1 MRIGGKGTPWLAH
14 KVFPSPQAPILP
26 KRAFFR
32 RMKRFGDA
40 AAFPAATVPREREKK
55 NLPKPRKE
63 TTGYQTAKA
72 RRYGGL
78 FCLYDKAS
86 SRKKLSPPDL
96 CRTSRDRKTG
106 TPAFP
111 LRRKQTHKAQGGNY
125 KTPDLTPAGARQTCS
140 CYEKGTGNTSRK
152 RSSATSRKGENA
164 FRARAATQKDAPPE
178 CLTRAFPCPS
188 GGRRGTV
195 GKEKATTSPRRLI
208 LQSSAF

>member
-1 MRIGGKGTPWLAH
+1 MR
-14 KVFPSPQAPILP
+14 
-26 KRAFFR
+26 
-32 RMKRFGDA
+32 RFGDA
-40 AAFPAATVPREREKK
+40 AAFPAATVPREHEEKP
-55 NLPKPRKE
+55 LPKLCKE
-63 TTGYQTAKA
+63 STAHKAQKPAILAGFWACTAKQTAEKN
-72 RRYGGL
+72 
-78 FCLYDKAS
+78 CLLPIYAE
-86 SRKKLSPPDL
+86 PAE
-96 CRTSRDRKTG
+96 TG
-106 TPAFP
+106 RQALPHSP

-195 GKEKATTSPRRLI
+195 GKEKATAAPRRLI
-208 LQSSAF
+208 VQNKARWGGDGGV

>member
-1 MRIGGKGTPWLAH
+1 MPGCASTICVTRRKIRPISIGAMRVGGGGTPSANARGCS
-14 KVFPSPQAPILP
+14 PSPKPPPLP
-26 KRAFFR
+26 PARFFR

-40 AAFPAATVPREREKK
+40 AAFPAATVPREHEKK

-63 TTGYQTAKA
+63 TTAYRTAKA

-78 FCLYDKAS
+78 FGMYGKTDC
-86 SRKKLSPPDL
+86 RKNLSPPDL
-96 CRTSRDRKTG
+96 CRTNGEQKTG

-111 LRRKQTHKAQGGNY
+111 APSQAGAHGQGGNY

-140 CYEKGTGNTSRK
+140 CYGKGTGNISRK

-178 CLTRAFPCPS
+178 CLTRAFP
-188 GGRRGTV
+188 R
-195 GKEKATTSPRRLI
+195 
-208 LQSSAF
+208 AFSV